1 MKKCNMDIRLL
12 LLTNE
17 IYAYELADELGIG
30 QTTYTTK
37 MRKELSCVDRA
48 EFVRAIERI
57 TKRKAKESVIIL

>member
-12 LLTNE
+12 LLTNG
-17 IYAYELADELGIG
+17 IYAYELADEIGIG

-57 TKRKAKESVIIL
+57 VKRRASKLV

>member
-17 IYAYELADELGIG
+17 IYAYELADEIGIG

-48 EFVRAIERI
+48 EFVRAIESI
-57 TKRKAKESVIIL
+57 VKRRASKIV